1 MFWLQSLIFGLSL
14 ALQVLLLNSLRRGV
28 YKDYGFVF
36 AYSIVLFF
44 TTLADGAVNLNVVSL
59 SRTAAA
65 TLFYQNDAVRQFLL
79 FAVVISLIDRA
90 MKDNPM
96 RIRVRF
102 LLIAAGIGVTLLSL
116 QIHSSS
122 DVLEGRS
129 DRSRFVLLMTSVTR
143 DLSFGSVGLTL
154 LLWLIL
160 IAARKK
166 DHQLLM
172 VTGGLGLQFTGE
184 AIGQSLRQ
192 LSREHYS
199 ALVIGNLV
207 AGITHLLRLY
217 VWYSAFRKPATKEK
231 EPVGKS
237 PEAFPNPAQS

>member
-28 YKDYGFVF
+28 YKAYGFVF

-44 TTLADGAVNLNVVSL
+44 TTLADGAVNLKVVAL
-59 SRTAAA
+59 SRTAAD

-96 RIRVRF
+96 RLRVRF

-116 QIHSSS
+116 QIHSS

-154 LLWLIL
+154 LLWLLL

-172 VTGGLGLQFTGE
+172 VTGGLGLQFAGE

-199 ALVIGNLV
+199 LYVIGNLV

-217 VWYSAFRKPATKEK
+217 VWYSAFRKPPAKEK
-231 EPVGKS
+231 EPDGKS
-237 PEAFPNPAQS
+237 PEALPHPAQS